1 MTKKIEYT
9 FNESDIKR
17 IINIVQYFKTAI
29 DNFCDNDSPA
39 KTIIYNTLSKKL
51 SDKDL
56 KFVNEI
62 LFMNTDEVNIKVT

>member
-17 IINIVQYFKTAI
+17 IINITQYFKTAI
-29 DNFCDNDSPA
+29 DNFCDDSPA

-62 LFMNTDEVNIKVT
+62 LFMNTDEVNIKLK

>member
-29 DNFCDNDSPA
+29 DNFCDDSPT

-62 LFMNTDEVNIKVT
+62 LFMNTDEVNIKLK